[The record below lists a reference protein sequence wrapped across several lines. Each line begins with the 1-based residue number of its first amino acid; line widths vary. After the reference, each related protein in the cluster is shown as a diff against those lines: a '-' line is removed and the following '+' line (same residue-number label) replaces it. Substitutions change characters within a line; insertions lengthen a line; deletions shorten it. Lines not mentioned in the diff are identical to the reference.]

1 MKQIALEL
9 LFQLLGIGAASGLV
23 YDDNQI
29 HLISDN
35 STNFYHYNIEQQHLY
50 KTPLSLDNIGE
61 DNIYKAAKPDY
72 EAITTDGVNYYIFG
86 SGSKPNRIKLV
97 EVNKLT
103 NEVISENELD
113 ILYASMKSFANLS
126 DEDFNIEGVIY
137 DNELWY
143 FFNRGNGPKKANG
156 IFVVKGNN
164 ILNDFQLTYT
174 PIKLP
179 KLNKVQTSFTDA
191 IKVEDKIYFLAAA
204 EDSNSTYADGEI
216 KGTILGRINLDKL
229 KVEKTIT
236 VSETHKFEGL
246 TLYSQEGKNLE
257 FLLCEDPDND
267 TNKSGIYKLSI
278 KN

>member
-23 YDDNQI
+23 YDDNQVHI
-29 HLISDN
+29 ISDN
-35 STNFYHYNIEQQHLY
+35 STYFYHYNIEQQHLY
-50 KTPLSLDNIGE
+50 KTTLVSDNLSEENIH
-61 DNIYKAAKPDY
+61 KTAKPDY
-72 EAITTDGVNYYIFG
+72 ESITTDGINYYIFG

-97 EVNKLT
+97 EVNRLT
-103 NEVISENELD
+103 NEVLSENELD
-113 ILYASMKSFANLS
+113 ILYDSMKSFANLS

-137 DNELWY
+137 DNDLWY
-143 FFNRGNGPKKANG
+143 FFNRGNGPKGANG

-164 ILNDFQLTYT
+164 ILNDFQITYT

-204 EDSNSTYADGEI
+204 EDGKSTYADGEI
-216 KGTILGRINLDKL
+216 KGTILGRINTAKL
-229 KVEKTIT
+229 KLEKTLTI
-236 VSETHKFEGL
+236 SNTHKFEGI
-246 TLYSQEGKNLE
+246 TLYSQEGNNLE

-267 TNKSGIYKLSI
+267 ENKSGIYKLSI

>member
-23 YDDNQI
+23 YDDNQV

-35 STNFYHYNIEQQHLY
+35 STNFYHYNIEQKHLY
-50 KTPLSLDNIGE
+50 KTPLSLDNLGE

-72 EAITTDGVNYYIFG
+72 EAITSDDVNYYIFG

-126 DEDFNIEGVIY
+126 DDDFNIEGVIY
-137 DNELWY
+137 DNEVWY
-143 FFNRGNGPKKANG
+143 FFNRGNGPQKANG

-164 ILNDFQLTYT
+164 ILNDFQITYT
-174 PIKLP
+174 PVKLP

-216 KGTILGRINLDKL
+216 KGTILGRINTNKL
-229 KVEKTIT
+229 KVEKTLTI
-236 VSETHKFEGL
+236 SETHKFEGL
-246 TLYSQEGKNLE
+246 TLYSQEGNNLE

-267 TNKSGIYKLSI
+267 SNQSGIYKLSI

>member
-23 YDDNQI
+23 YDDNQV

-72 EAITTDGVNYYIFG
+72 EAITSDDVNYYIFG

-103 NEVISENELD
+103 NQVISENELD

-143 FFNRGNGPKKANG
+143 FFNRGNGPKAQNG

-216 KGTILGRINLDKL
+216 KGTILGRINTEKL
-229 KVEKTIT
+229 KVEKTLTI
-236 VSETHKFEGL
+236 SNTHKFEGI

-267 TNKSGIYKLSI
+267 KKEAGIYKLTI

>member
-216 KGTILGRINLDKL
+216 KGTILGRMNLDKL

>member
-9 LFQLLGIGAASGLV
+9 LFHLLGIGAASGLV
-23 YDDNQI
+23 YEDNQVHI
-29 HLISDN
+29 ISDN
-35 STNFYHYNIEQQHLY
+35 STYFYHYNIEQQHLY
-50 KTPLSLDNIGE
+50 KTSLSSDNLSE
-61 DNIYKAAKPDY
+61 ENIYKAAKPDY
-72 EAITTDGVNYYIFG
+72 ESITTDGVNYYIFG

-97 EVNKLT
+97 EVNRLT
-103 NEVISENELD
+103 NEVLSENELD
-113 ILYASMKSFANLS
+113 ILYDSMKSFANLS

-137 DNELWY
+137 DNDLWY
-143 FFNRGNGPKKANG
+143 FFNRGNGPKGANG

-164 ILNDFQLTYT
+164 ILNDFQITYT

-204 EDSNSTYADGEI
+204 EDGKSTYADGEI
-216 KGTILGRINLDKL
+216 KGTILGRINTSKL
-229 KVEKTIT
+229 KLEKTLTI
-236 VSETHKFEGL
+236 SNTHKFEGI
-246 TLYSQEGKNLE
+246 TLYSQEGNSLD

-267 TNKSGIYKLSI
+267 ENKSGIYKLSI

>member
-267 TNKSGIYKLSI
+267 TNKSGIYKLSL

>member
-23 YDDNQI
+23 YDDNQVHI
-29 HLISDN
+29 ISDN
-35 STNFYHYNIEQQHLY
+35 STYFYHYNIEQKHLY
-50 KTPLSLDNIGE
+50 KTSLSSDNLSE
-61 DNIYKAAKPDY
+61 ENIYKAAKPDY
-72 EAITTDGVNYYIFG
+72 ESITTDGVNYYIFG

-97 EVNKLT
+97 EVNRLT
-103 NEVISENELD
+103 NEVLSENELD
-113 ILYASMKSFANLS
+113 ILYDSMKSFASLS

-137 DNELWY
+137 DNDLWY
-143 FFNRGNGPKKANG
+143 FFNRGNGPKGANG

-164 ILNDFQLTYT
+164 ILNDFQITYT

-204 EDSNSTYADGEI
+204 EDGKSTYADGEI
-216 KGTILGRINLDKL
+216 KGTILGRINTAKL
-229 KVEKTIT
+229 KLEKTLTI
-236 VSETHKFEGL
+236 SNTHKFEGI
-246 TLYSQEGKNLE
+246 TLYSQEGNNLE

-267 TNKSGIYKLSI
+267 ENKSGVYKLTI

>member
-72 EAITTDGVNYYIFG
+72 EAITTDGVNYYVFG

-278 KN
+278 KK

>member
-72 EAITTDGVNYYIFG
+72 EAITTDGVNYYVFG

>member
-9 LFQLLGIGAASGLV
+9 LFHLLGIGAASGLV
-23 YDDNQI
+23 YEDNQVHI
-29 HLISDN
+29 ISDN
-35 STNFYHYNIEQQHLY
+35 STYFYHYNIEQQHLY
-50 KTPLSLDNIGE
+50 KTSLSSDNLSE
-61 DNIYKAAKPDY
+61 ENIYKAAKPDY
-72 EAITTDGVNYYIFG
+72 ESITTDGVNYYIFG

-97 EVNKLT
+97 EVNRLT

-113 ILYASMKSFANLS
+113 ILYDSMKSFANLS

-137 DNELWY
+137 DNDLWY
-143 FFNRGNGPKKANG
+143 FFNRGNGPKGANG

-164 ILNDFQLTYT
+164 ILNDFQITYT

-204 EDSNSTYADGEI
+204 EDGKSTYADGEI
-216 KGTILGRINLDKL
+216 KGTILGRINTSKL
-229 KVEKTIT
+229 KLEKTLTI
-236 VSETHKFEGL
+236 SNTHKFEGI
-246 TLYSQEGKNLE
+246 TLYSQEGNNLE

-267 TNKSGIYKLSI
+267 ENKSGIYKLSI

>member
-23 YDDNQI
+23 YDNNQI

-72 EAITTDGVNYYIFG
+72 EAITTDGVHYYIFG

-204 EDSNSTYADGEI
+204 EDSNSTYSDGEI

>member
-216 KGTILGRINLDKL
+216 KGTILGRMNLDKL

-236 VSETHKFEGL
+236 VSESHKFEGL

>member
-72 EAITTDGVNYYIFG
+72 EAITSDDVNYYIFG

-143 FFNRGNGPKKANG
+143 FFNRGNGPKAANG

-164 ILNDFQLTYT
+164 ILNDFQITYT

-191 IKVEDKIYFLAAA
+191 IKVDDKIYFLAAA

-216 KGTILGRINLDKL
+216 KGTILGRINTAKL
-229 KVEKTIT
+229 KLEKTIT
-236 VSETHKFEGL
+236 VSESHKFEGL

-267 TNKSGIYKLSI
+267 TNQSGIYKLSI

>member
-126 DEDFNIEGVIY
+126 DEDFNIESVIY